1 MRRSNLAPLCAAAL
15 LSLLSLPVPAWA
27 QRGVPAT
34 PLPVDPELRAGTLD
48 NGLRYYIRANGRP
61 AQRAELRLV
70 VNAGSVLEDADQR
83 GLAHFVEHMAFNGT
97 RNFERQ
103 ELVDYLESV
112 GMRFGPDL
120 NAYTSF
126 DETVYELLVPTDDAD
141 VLARAFDILEDWAW
155 GVTFAP
161 DEVERE
167 RGVVIE
173 EWRTARGAGARM
185 LDRQLPVLFRG
196 SRYAERLP
204 IGQLETLRTFT
215 HDALER
221 FYQDWYRPDLMAVVA
236 VGDFAV
242 GDVERMIR
250 ERFGGIPA
258 PAKPRLRPVVEV
270 PDHRGTVLALA
281 SDPEATTTQV
291 SVLFKQPLRPRG
303 TLDAYR
309 QQLVERLY
317 NRMLN
322 ARLHELTQRPDAPFI
337 GAGSNQGRFVRSSEV
352 YQLGAVVH
360 EGGAATGLEA
370 LLVEAER
377 VRRHGFTQ
385 AELDRHAAEML
396 RGVERTFAER
406 DRTNS
411 GQFAHQYVQAYLS
424 GMPTPGIEWEFETQK
439 QLLPGIRLAEVNRLA
454 QQWITDDNRVV
465 MASAPDK
472 PGLEPLSEAV
482 LLAAFDAAR
491 RQEIAP
497 YTEELAD
504 SPLVPQPPAPG
515 RVASRVRVDDP
526 AIHDWRLS
534 NGVRVLLMETDFKAD
549 EVRIYAFRPGG
560 HWLAPAEQHASAW
573 LAAPAVAL
581 GGFGSYSAVD
591 LRKVTAGKVASV
603 TPFIHEMQEGL
614 TASGSPRDLETI
626 FELMYLT
633 FTAPRADTAAFQ
645 AFLQMQMAFLENRG
659 ASPEGVFSDTLQ
671 ATLAQYHPRAMP
683 YTAATLEAV
692 DLGEAY
698 GFYRERFGDA
708 GGFTF
713 VVVGNVEPSELEP
726 LAARYLA
733 SLPATRTDH
742 RWRDAGV
749 RPPAGIVTKVVRKG
763 LEPKSRTQLVFS
775 GPAEY
780 TADNRLALAALAEV
794 LRIRLREVLREDL
807 GGTYGVGV
815 SAGVSPE
822 PESRYRV
829 AIGFGAAPD
838 RLDELTDVLFGEL
851 ARIAADGPSELDVR
865 KVRESQRRAYE
876 TDLREN
882 AFWVGVLAHA
892 ARWDPGFE
900 EVRTHGRRIET
911 IDADMLRAAARRF
924 LDVSSYVRVSLYP
937 ATGTAD

>member
-1 MRRSNLAPLCAAAL
+1 MRRSHLNPLVAAAL
-15 LSLLSLPVPAWA
+15 LSLLSPPFPAAA
-27 QRGVPAT
+27 QRDVPAT
-34 PLPVDPELRAGTLD
+34 PLPVDPELRVGTLE
-48 NGLRYYIRANGRP
+48 NGLRYYVRANGRP

-103 ELVDYLESV
+103 DLVDYLESI

-141 VLARAFDILEDWAW
+141 VLERAFDILEDWAW
-155 GVTFAP
+155 GVTFVPA
-161 DEVERE
+161 EVEKE

-173 EWRTARGAGARM
+173 EWRTGRGAGARI
-185 LDRQLPVLFRG
+185 LDQQLPVLFRG

-204 IGQLETLRTFT
+204 IGRLETLQTFT

-236 VGDFAV
+236 VGDFAPR
-242 GDVERMIR
+242 DVERMIR
-250 ERFGGIPA
+250 ERFGSVPM
-258 PAKPRLRPVVEV
+258 PAKPRARPVVVV

-281 SDPEATTTQV
+281 ADPEATHTQV

-322 ARLHELTQRPDAPFI
+322 ARLHELTQKPDAPFL
-337 GAGSNQGRFVRSSEV
+337 GAGSNQGRFVRSAEV
-352 YQLGAVVH
+352 YQLGAVVP
-360 EGGAATGLEA
+360 EGGAAAGLEA

-385 AELDRHAAEML
+385 AELERHVAEML
-396 RGVERTFAER
+396 RGVERAFAER

-424 GMPTPGIEWEFETQK
+424 GTPAPGIAWEFETQRG
-439 QLLPGIRLAEVNRLA
+439 LLPRIRLAEVNRLA
-454 QQWITDDNRVV
+454 QAWITDDNRIV

-472 PGLEPLSEAV
+472 PGLQPLTEEV
-482 LLAAFDAAR
+482 LLGAFAAAR
-491 RQEIAP
+491 RQEITP
-497 YTEELAD
+497 YAEALAD
-504 SPLVPQPPAPG
+504 TPLIPQPPLAG
-515 RVASRVRVDDP
+515 RVVNRVQLDDP
-526 AIHDWRLS
+526 AVHDWRLS
-534 NGVRVLLMETDFKAD
+534 NGVRVLLLETDFKAD
-549 EVRIYAFRPGG
+549 EVRIHAFRPGG
-560 HWLAPAEQHASAW
+560 YWLAPVERHASAW
-573 LAAPAVAL
+573 LAAPAVGL
-581 GGFGSYSAVD
+581 GGLGAYSAVD

-614 TASGSPRDLETI
+614 TASGSPRDLVTI
-626 FELMYLT
+626 FELVHLT

-645 AFLQMQMAFLENRG
+645 AFLQMQQAFLENRG

-692 DLGEAY
+692 DLGDAY
-698 GFYRERFGDA
+698 DFYRDRFGDA

-713 VVVGNVEPSELEP
+713 VVVGNVGPDELEP
-726 LAARYLA
+726 LVASYLA
-733 SLPATRTDH
+733 SLPATGSDH
-742 RWRDAGV
+742 RWRDPGI
-749 RPPAGIVTKVVRKG
+749 RPPTGVVTKVVHKG
-763 LEPKSRTQLVFS
+763 REPKSRTQLVFS

-780 TADNRLALAALAEV
+780 TPGVRLALAALADL

-807 GGTYGVGV
+807 GGTYGVAV

-822 PESRYRV
+822 PEPRYRV
-829 AIGFGAAPD
+829 GIGFGAAPE
-838 RLDELTDVLFGEL
+838 RLEELVAVLFGEL
-851 ARIAADGPSELDVR
+851 ARVASDGPSDLDVR

-882 AFWVGVLAHA
+882 AFWIAALSHA
-892 ARWDPGFE
+892 ARWDPAFE
-900 EVRTHGRRIET
+900 EVRMHGRRIET
-911 IDADMLRAAARRF
+911 IDADLLRAAAR
-924 LDVSSYVRVSLYP
+924 LYLEPSSYVRVSLHP
-937 ATGTAD
+937 ETGTAD